1 MVGMLQNIEEKNPPM
16 DNGNT
21 PFHMAASNGNLLV
34 DHCICLKNKR
44 LTWFI
49 HTIWEKIYQNF

>member
-1 MVGMLQNIEEKNPPM
+1 MVGMLQNIAEKNPPT

-21 PFHMAASNGNLLV
+21 PLHMAASNGHWNLII

-44 LTWFI
+44 LT
-49 HTIWEKIYQNF
+49 